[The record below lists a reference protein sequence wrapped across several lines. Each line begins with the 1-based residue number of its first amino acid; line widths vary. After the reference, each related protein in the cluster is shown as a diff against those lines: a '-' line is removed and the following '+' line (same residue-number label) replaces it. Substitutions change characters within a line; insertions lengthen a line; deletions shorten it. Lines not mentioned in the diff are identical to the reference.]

1 MTAEFAFLQHSKI
14 DGDSS
19 KSPLR
24 RTSLKMLQ
32 VTLHYDVADV
42 ISADRLPT
50 VINASLLLLI
60 LVCNVKLTSFRP
72 LQVDCST

>member
-1 MTAEFAFLQHSKI
+1 MTAEFAVLQHSKI

-50 VINASLLLLI
+50 VINAF
-60 LVCNVKLTSFRP
+60 VADFG
-72 LQVDCST
+72 LQCDVDVI